1 MDHCSG
7 QVLGF
12 YAVVTETQ
20 VAVRGKVEVLV
31 HCAKG
36 L

>member
-1 MDHCSG
+1 MDWPWRR
-7 QVLGF
+7 VLGF